1 MDGDQRRPAPPEAP
15 AEPGPA
21 HHHPD
26 GAKTSMRHP
35 FRRLHDR
42 LHANPVTGVIT
53 KLVLTIVGGLV
64 LVAGVI
70 MIFTPG
76 QGILAI
82 LLGLAILSLEYQW
95 AARLLHRVKQK
106 AHEARER
113 ARAVDPRVRRRR
125 VVLGT
130 AVVLLAAAGLAG
142 YLLVYDWPGYAV
154 AGWDWVQ
161 GLSGAVPELPGM

>member
-1 MDGDQRRPAPPEAP
+1 MDGDPMRPAPPEVSDS
-15 AEPGPA
+15 PGVG
-21 HHHPD
+21 HRHPD
-26 GAKTSMRHP
+26 GMRTTMRHP

-42 LHANPVTGVIT
+42 LHENPVTGLIT
-53 KLVLTIVGGLV
+53 KIVLTVVGGVV

-76 QGILAI
+76 QGILAV

-106 AHEARER
+106 AQEARER

-125 VVLGT
+125 LVIGSALI
-130 AVVLLAAAGLAG
+130 LLAAAGLVG
-142 YLLVYDWPGYAV
+142 YLLVYDWPRYAV

-161 GLSGAVPELPGM
+161 GLSGVVPELPGM